1 MTCFGC
7 YGWLAADLLI
17 GDWGVCCCGGFG
29 VVFFRGL
36 SAFGFGCCLWG
47 CGTVLAVFVVILV
60 FGLRV
65 GFVVGSWIGVSYVVL
80 VCVVL

>member
-1 MTCFGC
+1 M
-7 YGWLAADLLI
+7 LLRWI
-17 GDWGVCCCGGFG
+17 WCC
-29 VVFFRGL
+29 VFRGL

-65 GFVVGSWIGVSYVVL
+65 GFVVGSWLGVSYVVL